1 MNQNLQTNTYNQFY
15 ISFLMSVKPLN
26 LLKSWA
32 LKTTWYGNVH
42 RRLCKHHA
50 NLEDLMSL
58 RKRQYM
64 LATDGFKAEQPLFM
78 TQTCMILLHKYK
90 NTQVPV
96 ISNDVQ
102 LSCTGS
108 NNFFLSKTSTTS
120 FDEIEISVHFVSS
133 INCNINLEKTHTHTH
148 THTCETVNVESV
160 MRWEKAIFKCS
171 DQCTYQS
178 YEV

>member
-1 MNQNLQTNTYNQFY
+1 
-15 ISFLMSVKPLN
+15 MSVKPLN

-78 TQTCMILLHKYK
+78 TQTCMILLHKDK

-108 NNFFLSKTSTTS
+108 NNFFLSKASTTS

-133 INCNINLEKTHTHTH
+133 INCNINLENAHTHTH
-148 THTCETVNVESV
+148 LWNSQC
-160 MRWEKAIFKCS
+160 WKC
-171 DQCTYQS
+171 D
-178 YEV
+178 EVRKSNFQMLLSMYIWIIRSLIGWGPTE